1 MSTRANTNKRAR
13 EEAEAEEVGWQR
25 TAEER
30 GELVQRLVREK
41 ASLQEEVHKMVE
53 VCGVSANEATE
64 ARNMVARLQLAVQ
77 STSRESES
85 LRRALTMSRE
95 GAAQAVQQAAE
106 AAEAYRTQVNS
117 LRGKNMDLLAI
128 LATAQRQTRFL
139 GESLEQLQG
148 DGYLSFP

>member
-1 MSTRANTNKRAR
+1 MSTRANSSKRAR
-13 EEAEAEEVGWQR
+13 EEAEAVEAGWQR

-30 GELVQRLVREK
+30 GAQMQRLMREK
-41 ASLQEEVHKMVE
+41 TSLQEEVNKMVE
-53 VCGVSANEATE
+53 VCGVASNEATE
-64 ARNMVARLQLAVQ
+64 ARNMVARLQLTVQ
-77 STSRESES
+77 SSSRENEG
-85 LRRALTMSRE
+85 LRRALTTSRA
-95 GAAQAVQQAAE
+95 GAALVVEQAQE

-117 LRGKNMDLLAI
+117 LRGKNLDLLAI